1 MKRKIESQKL
11 IDLKRKMADMFD
23 MSFGHKLSDEEHE
36 QNYQE
41 YLKLRAE
48 YITELENESGK
59 VVSSS
64 FVDQSS
70 NYTASTKDRQIE
82 ALLIKSE
89 GDMR

>member
-11 IDLKRKMADMFD
+11 IDLKRKMSDKFD

-48 YITELENESGK
+48 YISELENESGK
-59 VVSSS
+59 AVSSS
-64 FVDQSS
+64 FVDQHS

-82 ALLIKSE
+82 ALLIQSE